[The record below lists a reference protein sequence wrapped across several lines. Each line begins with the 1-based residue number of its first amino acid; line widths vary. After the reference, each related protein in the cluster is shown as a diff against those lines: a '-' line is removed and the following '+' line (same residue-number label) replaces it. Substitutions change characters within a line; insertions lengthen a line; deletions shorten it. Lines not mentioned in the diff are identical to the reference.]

1 MSTPHISKSTIG
13 YVSVNDEELFNAAQL
28 HQDEDTDMRLN
39 PEHTIDALEERGDD
53 DPPDQETLEC
63 HILDLIDSGAIDVGD
78 MIQVNITRI
87 DDE

>member
-1 MSTPHISKSTIG
+1 MPEQKELTFGCTISCNYEIPYTP
-13 YVSVNDEELFNAAQL
+13 YFYDE
-28 HQDEDTDMRLN
+28 
-39 PEHTIDALEERGDD
+39 D
-53 DPPDQETLEC
+53 DPPDEETLEC